1 MLKKLM
7 ILFFFL
13 LIPFHL
19 TKALPLPV
27 EVTADSAALINADTG
42 ELIYGKNEDKVEIMA
57 SLTKL
62 MTAYAVINN
71 VSDLNTKVTITEA
84 DIANLAGFTCAGI
97 KVGDRVSYTDLL
109 YALILLSAADAAQS
123 LAYHTSGSLTAFRN
137 LMTEEAGKLGLTKSH
152 FEDSYGGD
160 DNNVSTAREMSVLLR
175 NCLEN
180 ETFKTIFMTKNY
192 TLSTGLAVKNYTPVF
207 AQYHGLDPDLI
218 TGSKSGY
225 TPEAGLLLASTAT
238 INDQN
243 YILVTCKSALNEK
256 LTTHVLD
263 SYRIYQYIKEHH
275 YEERI
280 ILKKGEQLKKIKVN
294 ESTTSEYLTY
304 IDKNVTL
311 FLNDEEASRVQ
322 IEQRIVDE
330 INSEYRK
337 GDILGYVDITLDGE
351 VLKSYYVYLNDEI
364 FPYVEP
370 SKVVVV
376 IIILFVF
383 FIILLFTLN
392 ILMFRQRT

>member
-97 KVGDRVSYTDLL
+97 KVGDHVSYTDLL

-137 LMTEEAGKLGLTKSH
+137 LMNEEAGKLGLTKSH
-152 FEDSYGGD
+152 F
-160 DNNVSTAREMSVLLR
+160 
-175 NCLEN
+175 
-180 ETFKTIFMTKNY
+180 
-192 TLSTGLAVKNYTPVF
+192 
-207 AQYHGLDPDLI
+207 
-218 TGSKSGY
+218 
-225 TPEAGLLLASTAT
+225 
-238 INDQN
+238 
-243 YILVTCKSALNEK
+243 
-256 LTTHVLD
+256 
-263 SYRIYQYIKEHH
+263 
-275 YEERI
+275 
-280 ILKKGEQLKKIKVN
+280 
-294 ESTTSEYLTY
+294 
-304 IDKNVTL
+304 
-311 FLNDEEASRVQ
+311 
-322 IEQRIVDE
+322 
-330 INSEYRK
+330 
-337 GDILGYVDITLDGE
+337 
-351 VLKSYYVYLNDEI
+351 
-364 FPYVEP
+364 
-370 SKVVVV
+370 
-376 IIILFVF
+376 
-383 FIILLFTLN
+383 
-392 ILMFRQRT
+392 